1 MCVTEQN
8 FSPHLYI
15 KKTDEHIVSV
25 IGLWVTTGEKN
36 RRPRYAH
43 LGNNYIRTL
52 SMTHFDFT
60 TLGGPGFFCMP
71 PVWSQKKRQT
81 MYNSNG
87 IVGHFYGHI

>member
-81 MYNSNG
+81 TTATE
-87 IVGHFYGHI
+87 